1 VSSTPKTKLTSRRFK
16 LQNQLTE
23 VLPKVRHIEDYE
35 IRMKQLVD
43 AQKLWFVCFI
53 SFCRVRLTC
62 RDQDVAQHKQEMAE
76 AETWKGR
83 VYQLEQLLRSS
94 QSLLR
99 SANPPNT
106 QSAPAP
112 AQTTPVKA
120 PQTQQPDLD
129 HYIAIAEHAQK
140 RAEQLEREA
149 LEVSC
154 FLSVRSRHE
163 LILAP
168 C

>member
-1 VSSTPKTKLTSRRFK
+1 MLTCRRFK

-43 AQKLWFVCFI
+43 AQKLWYALSI
-53 SFCRVRLTC
+53 YLQQVRLTY
-62 RDQDVAQHKQEMAE
+62 RDQDVAQHKKEMVE

-83 VYQLEQLLRSS
+83 VYQLEQLLRSV
-94 QSLLR
+94 QR
-99 SANPPNT
+99 DVKVDP
-106 QSAPAP
+106 APAP
-112 AQTTPVKA
+112 ARTTPVKA
-120 PQTQQPDLD
+120 PQPQQPDLD

-140 RAEQLEREA
+140 RAEQAEREA

-154 FLSVRSRHE
+154 PSVSGPR
-163 LILAP
+163 IY
-168 C
+168 

>member
-1 VSSTPKTKLTSRRFK
+1 MLTCRRFK

-35 IRMKQLVD
+35 VRMKQLVD
-43 AQKLWFVCFI
+43 AQKLWYVFGMKSLRI
-53 SFCRVRLTC
+53 ELIC
-62 RDQDVAQHKQEMAE
+62 RDQDVAKHKNEMAE

-99 SANPPNT
+99 GTDPAKID
-106 QSAPAP
+106 SAPAP
-112 AQTTPVKA
+112 AQPPPVKA

-129 HYIAIAEHAQK
+129 HYIAIADHAQK

-154 FLSVRSRHE
+154 PLGLRSGR
-163 LILAP
+163 
-168 C
+168 

>member
-1 VSSTPKTKLTSRRFK
+1 VSDPPRSRLISRRFK

-43 AQKLWFVCFI
+43 AQKLWYAFANDSSGTGLI
-53 SFCRVRLTC
+53 C
-62 RDQDVAQHKQEMAE
+62 RDQDVAQHKKEMAE

-83 VYQLEQLLRSS
+83 IYQLEQLLRSV
-94 QSLLR
+94 QR
-99 SANPPNT
+99 DVKVDPV
-106 QSAPAP
+106 PAP
-112 AQTTPVKA
+112 PARTAPVKA

-154 FLSVRSRHE
+154 TLVSG
-163 LILAP
+163 P
-168 C
+168 DMN